1 MADMGMKVPQN
12 SIPMF
17 GAPGPY
23 ETIAMGGM
31 FTVLKVREKLESY
44 DQDPGWYTPPPGTQ
58 ADVASKETLERNQIV
73 EDGSSAPR
81 AGASKK

>member
-1 MADMGMKVPQN
+1 ML
-12 SIPMF
+12 

-23 ETIAMGGM
+23 ETISMGGM
-31 FTVLKVREKLESY
+31 FTVLKVRGQLQNY

-58 ADVASKETLERNQIV
+58 ADAAPKETLERNGIA

-81 AGASKK
+81 AGTSNK